1 MKFDAFGTSKHREGK
16 SLSEFFFLLYLPVHW
31 GDLRCSLINR
41 SYLQRKH
48 LFLFCIFRYIVDS
61 VGNWINLRVYDTDLT
76 CSEKRMLHNASTMT
90 RARFI
95 LDSCNTRA
103 ISHFI
108 YKSMCALWLVNQLWF
123 IVPENSCKDRA
134 SSDLSYKSNKP
145 QVSMVWRLIIHFG
158 SGWRNTQRIRKSLA
172 CSSGFTNSY
181 RVIPAYPVV
190 YQPSDNNPIII
201 SHFDWLSPMIY

>member
-1 MKFDAFGTSKHREGK
+1 MSKRSVFREAWSPEMTSQSFPVSCLYSCGFVPHRKWNLTLLVHQNTGK
-16 SLSEFFFLLYLPVHW
+16 ENRYRNFFLLYLPVHW
-31 GDLRCSLINR
+31 GDLRCSLINW

-76 CSEKRMLHNASTMT
+76 CGEKRMIHNASTMT

-108 YKSMCALWLVNQLWF
+108 NKSMCALWLVNQLW
-123 IVPENSCKDRA
+123 VLGPVNSCKNCT
-134 SSDLSYKSNKP
+134 SSKLLYKSN
-145 QVSMVWRLIIHFG
+145 RLG
-158 SGWRNTQRIRKSLA
+158 GW
-172 CSSGFTNSY
+172 
-181 RVIPAYPVV
+181 
-190 YQPSDNNPIII
+190 
-201 SHFDWLSPMIY
+201 